1 MKIKIKFVSNTE
13 RTIESV
19 NYFYVDKKFNI
30 VKVVHSNYEFT
41 DEWDFDEVKE
51 IQIVKEGE

>member
-19 NYFYVDKKFNI
+19 NYFYVDKKFNT
-30 VKVVHSNYEFT
+30 VKVIHNNYEFT

-51 IQIVKEGE
+51 IQVVKEGE